1 MGACAQLI
9 GADGILRWGFICD
22 PCIETS
28 VFVPDNETLDNWSRK
43 LEQKIL
49 GEDYIPMISGWFKH
63 TEQRVT
69 GGYLMGANNSEGGKR
84 DGHIT

>member
-1 MGACAQLI
+1 MIVNNQLSGTEDI
-9 GADGILRWGFICD
+9 DSRDRLINLTATT
-22 PCIETS
+22 P
-28 VFVPDNETLDNWSRK
+28 VFVPDNEAPDNWSGK
-43 LEQKIL
+43 FEQKIL
-49 GEDYIPMISGWFKH
+49 GEDYIPMISGWFMH